1 MRVPVFWRGVHGS
14 AQFIANLDQGVNQ
27 STQSW
32 LLATPYQ
39 DVPFP
44 HCLWSRCNPG
54 VHWSKLPFPSIFVVR
69 TGTCMFFFWARCV
82 LERTHVDA
90 CPRAVDSHSTDGG
103 GSAFQVSP
111 LESSMESVNIARQ
124 QGRKRTDCRKRPK
137 GGSTASAYS
146 NITGIVQ
153 PSRRVSRCETGGNMS
168 MDFLLSATADRGEW
182 FHCDRLRL

>member
-1 MRVPVFWRGVHGS
+1 MEVL
-14 AQFIANLDQGVNQ
+14 NLSPIWIKASIKAPIPRCWQHLIRTCRSRTVSGQGA
-27 STQSW
+27 TQVCIG
-32 LLATPYQ
+32 P
-39 DVPFP
+39 
-44 HCLWSRCNPG
+44 R
-54 VHWSKLPFPSIFVVR
+54 LPFPSIFVVR

-153 PSRRVSRCETGGNMS
+153 PSRRVRAVT
-168 MDFLLSATADRGEW
+168 
-182 FHCDRLRL
+182 LRNRW